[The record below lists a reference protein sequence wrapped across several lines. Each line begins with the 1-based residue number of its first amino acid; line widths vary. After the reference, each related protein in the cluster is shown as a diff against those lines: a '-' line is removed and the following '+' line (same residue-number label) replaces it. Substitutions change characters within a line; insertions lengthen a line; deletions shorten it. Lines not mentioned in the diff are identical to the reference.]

1 MSLVRSIASVS
12 LAVLSAISIGCG
24 DGRATRVPVSGKV
37 LIDGQ
42 PLTKGSVRFI
52 SPNSRA
58 SGGVLDSEG
67 RFILSCYENGDG
79 AVMGTHRIEVT
90 ANERV
95 SSTKMRWFAP
105 KKYGDMNLSGL
116 QQKITGP
123 TDSVV
128 INLSWEG
135 GKPFIE
141 VDGVGG
147 VDVAGDGGI
156 R

>member
-1 MSLVRSIASVS
+1 MNLFRFTTSLS
-12 LAVLSAISIGCG
+12 LAVLCAISIGCG
-24 DGRATRVPVSGKV
+24 DGRMSRVPVSGKV
-37 LIDGQ
+37 LIDGK
-42 PLTKGSVRFI
+42 PLTKGSIRFI

-67 RFILSCYENGDG
+67 RFVLSCYENGDG
-79 AVMGTHRIEVT
+79 AVLGTHQIEVT

-95 SSTKMRWFAP
+95 TPTKMRWFAP
-105 KKYGDMNLSGL
+105 KKYGNMNLSGL
-116 QQKITGP
+116 QQEITGP

-128 INLSWEG
+128 VNLSWEG

-147 VDVAGDGGI
+147 DDVAGDGGI